1 MLGRSARRSRGRRR
15 TPPHGCTSGQ
25 PSTTSPY
32 PRAPIRAG
40 TAAPCRRICD
50 ARAAAGEE
58 ACWTS
63 LSPAETAGGLVERAL
78 RRRVTSPTARRLPG
92 ALVHPHSEQSSERQ
106 GLRRGRAEN
115 RAAARILSASPHYAN
130 PPKRAERVSAVALA
144 TGLDDRRGS
153 TYASIEGWVLPD
165 PSTHKPGEHLSLI
178 RRRRELRLRMGA
190 DPERSAVAEGARV
203 RAASSP

>member
-1 MLGRSARRSRGRRR
+1 MLDEPVSRGDCGRARRARPYGAELHPPRPGVYRARSFIRTLNSRASGRD
-15 TPPHGCTSGQ
+15 
-25 PSTTSPY
+25 Y
-32 PRAPIRAG
+32 
-40 TAAPCRRICD
+40 
-50 ARAAAGEE
+50 
-58 ACWTS
+58 
-63 LSPAETAGGLVERAL
+63 
-78 RRRVTSPTARRLPG
+78 
-92 ALVHPHSEQSSERQ
+92 
-106 GLRRGRAEN
+106 RAEN
-115 RAAARILSASPHYAN
+115 RAAPRILSAFPHYEN

>member
-63 LSPAETAGGLVERAL
+63 LSPAETAGGLVERA
-78 RRRVTSPTARRLPG
+78 PTAPSYIPHGPASTGARSFIRTLNSRASGRDYVVGVPRTAPPRGSSRLPPTTRIPRN
-92 ALVHPHSEQSSERQ
+92 ARSEYPPWRWPPAWTIVEARPMPRSRDGCIQTRERTSRANTSRSS
-106 GLRRGRAEN
+106 GV
-115 RAAARILSASPHYAN
+115 AANCVCAWEPIPN
-130 PPKRAERVSAVALA
+130 E
-144 TGLDDRRGS
+144 
-153 TYASIEGWVLPD
+153 
-165 PSTHKPGEHLSLI
+165 
-178 RRRRELRLRMGA
+178 
-190 DPERSAVAEGARV
+190 V
-203 RAASSP
+203 R

>member
-1 MLGRSARRSRGRRR
+1 MLGRSAPRSRGRRR

-58 ACWTS
+58 AFWTS

-92 ALVHPHSEQSSERQ
+92 RARSSALWTVELAAGITSRACREPRRRADPL
-106 GLRRGRAEN
+106 GFPPLRESPETRG
-115 RAAARILSASPHYAN
+115 
-130 PPKRAERVSAVALA
+130 
-144 TGLDDRRGS
+144 
-153 TYASIEGWVLPD
+153 ASICRGAG
-165 PSTHKPGEHLSLI
+165 HRPGRSS
-178 RRRRELRLRMGA
+178 RLDLCLDRGMGA
-190 DPERSAVAEGARV
+190 SRPANAQAGRNTSRSSGVAANCVCAWEPIPNEV
-203 RAASSP
+203 R